1 MSHLVNDQA
10 KELWFEQALEYG
22 LSDQDAEDFADWNME
37 NEGCGS
43 VADYVYFYLRE
54 DLTPRGALI
63 NIKT

>member
-22 LSDQDAEDFADWNME
+22 LSDQDAEDFVDWNME

-43 VADYVYFYLRE
+43 VAD
-54 DLTPRGALI
+54 
-63 NIKT
+63 

>member
-1 MSHLVNDQA
+1 MSHLLNDQA
-10 KELWFEQALEYG
+10 KENWFEQALEHG
-22 LSDQDAEDFADWNME
+22 LSDQDAEDFVDWNTD

-54 DLTPRGALI
+54 DLAPRGTLI

>member
-1 MSHLVNDQA
+1 MSHLGNDRA
-10 KELWFEQALEYG
+10 KENWFEQALEYG
-22 LSDQDAEDFADWNME
+22 LSDQDAEDFVGWNMD

-54 DLTPRGALI
+54 DLAPRGALI